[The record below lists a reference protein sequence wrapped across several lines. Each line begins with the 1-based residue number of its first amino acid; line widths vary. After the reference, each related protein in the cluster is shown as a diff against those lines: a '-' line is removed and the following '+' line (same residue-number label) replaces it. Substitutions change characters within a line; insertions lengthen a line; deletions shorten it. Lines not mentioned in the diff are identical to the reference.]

1 VTRPALA
8 GLAEDGRQLLPFIM
22 HYWKVFHHT
31 SQVRFYS
38 NGQANSEVQNIV
50 KDPDQIMDKDSQ
62 SVVVVLPGGRNIIVL
77 ARNFIE

>member
-1 VTRPALA
+1 MTKPSLA
-8 GLAEDGRQLLPFIM
+8 SSAEDGRQLLPFTFIM

-62 SVVVVLPGGRNIIVL
+62 SVVLPGGRNNIVL
-77 ARNFIE
+77 ARDFIE